1 MIPKRMS
8 RTDYLEA
15 RRSESR
21 KRNKSEDTKHSKGL
35 TPFRRP
41 LDANGNKLKGEAYRE
56 WLDQQKPC

>member
-8 RTDYLEA
+8 RSDYLEA

-21 KRNKSEDTKHSKGL
+21 KRNKSEDGKYSKGL

-41 LDANGNKLKGEAYRE
+41 RDADGNKLKGEAYRK
-56 WLDQQKPC
+56 WLDAQRDC